1 MFIKQLSIFVE
12 NKFGRLEAIIDC
24 LSKNN
29 INLRALSLADT
40 ADYGVLR
47 VIVDDAD
54 KAKAALSEIG
64 VISKLTDVVAVYL
77 DDRSGGLASV
87 LSVLKEEEVSVE
99 YMYAFLGRK
108 EGKAL
113 MVLKA
118 DDEQKA
124 EKVLADNNI
133 PMASQEDI

>member
-1 MFIKQLSIFVE
+1 MFIKQLSVFVE

-24 LSKNN
+24 LSKSG

-47 VIVDDAD
+47 VIVDDAE
-54 KAKAALSEIG
+54 KAKAALGEIG

-87 LSVLKEEEVSVE
+87 LSILKQDQISIE

-118 DDEQKA
+118 DDE
-124 EKVLADNNI
+124 EKLAKTLAKNNI
-133 PMASQEDI
+133 PMATQADI

>member
-47 VIVDDAD
+47 VIVDDAE
-54 KAKAALSEIG
+54 KAKTALSEIG
-64 VISKLTDVVAVYL
+64 VISKPTDVVAVYL

-87 LSVLKEEEVSVE
+87 LSVLKDEEVSVE

-108 EGKAL
+108 EGKAKR
-113 MVLKA
+113 VIDQRKLK
-118 DDEQKA
+118 
-124 EKVLADNNI
+124 
-133 PMASQEDI
+133 

>member
-87 LSVLKEEEVSVE
+87 LSVLKNEDVSVE

-124 EKVLADNNI
+124 EKVLAKNNI
-133 PMASQEDI
+133 PMASQEEI

>member
-12 NKFGRLEAIIDC
+12 NKFGRLESIIDC
-24 LSKNN
+24 LSKSN

-40 ADYGVLR
+40 TDYGVLR
-47 VIVDDAD
+47 VIVDDAESAK
-54 KAKAALSEIG
+54 KALGEIG

-87 LSVLKEEEVSVE
+87 LSILKNEEVNVE

-118 DDEQKA
+118 DDE
-124 EKVLADNNI
+124 EKTATVLAKNNV
-133 PMASQEDI
+133 PMATQEEI